1 MRLPRLAQ
9 IPPVFLFLLSG
20 IACACNSS
28 APAPSPAPAASAAK
42 PAAQPAPLEYLERSS
57 GGARAN
63 EPLPLLV
70 AMHGLG
76 DRPEAFGELYAGFA
90 GKARIVLLRAPDP
103 WGDGFSW
110 FPFRANDGDELRSR
124 GIATAA
130 ERVVTMLGVLEARHP
145 SKGKPIVTGFSQGGM
160 LSFAIAARHP
170 GRVRAALP
178 IGGVL
183 PPPLWPGLDAGR
195 PAVRIIALHGE
206 TDDLVP
212 LAPTRA
218 GVDALRARGF
228 DARLETFPAVGHRIP
243 APLRTRYFEL
253 LREELERP

>member
-1 MRLPRLAQ
+1 MQLCWLARFPR
-9 IPPVFLFLLSG
+9 VFLFLLSG
-20 IACACNSS
+20 VASACDSS
-28 APAPSPAPAASAAK
+28 APLPTPAPAASAAK
-42 PAAQPAPLEYLERSS
+42 PEPAPLESLERIT
-57 GGARAN
+57 GGGSAS
-63 EPLPLLV
+63 EPLPLVV

-76 DRPEAFGELYAGFA
+76 DRPEAFGELYAGFP

-110 FPFRANDGDELRSR
+110 FPFRAKDGDELRSR
-124 GIATAA
+124 GIAAAA
-130 ERVVTMLGVLEARHP
+130 ELVVSMLDVLEARHP
-145 SKGKPIVTGFSQGGM
+145 PRGKPIVTGFSQGGM

-170 GRVRAALP
+170 DRVRAALP

-183 PPPLWPGLDAGR
+183 PPPLWPALDAGR

-218 GVDALRARGF
+218 GVDALAARGF
-228 DARLETFPAVGHRIP
+228 EARLESFPGVGHRIP
-243 APLRTRYFEL
+243 APLRARYFEL
-253 LREELERP
+253 LREEVERP